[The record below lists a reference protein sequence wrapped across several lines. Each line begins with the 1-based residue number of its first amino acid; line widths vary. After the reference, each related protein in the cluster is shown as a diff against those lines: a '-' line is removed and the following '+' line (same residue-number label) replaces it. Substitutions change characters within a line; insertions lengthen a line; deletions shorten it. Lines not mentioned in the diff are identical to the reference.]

1 MIIKLSKGL
10 YEPFEDIEIEEG
22 STIEDLYFTKK
33 EDVPYTVYAAKVNN
47 KVVELTFKLTK
58 PCKVEFLDI
67 RTQSANLIFQY
78 SLSLLFLKAAKDVV
92 GKAQVGIMNSLNQG
106 LYIDISTFEEITEEQ
121 VEAIEKRMREMVE
134 LDLPIKKITVSV
146 EEGIAMMVDD
156 GFPEKTKLLSDNLNL
171 KSMKFYSIGDYRD
184 FFYGYMAPS
193 TAYLKNFELR
203 KYKKGLLLRF
213 PHRKNPDTIP
223 EYEDQIMLYDAFKK
237 QSKWNKILGINFVAD
252 LNQKIEDGLS
262 RDIIQLSEALHEK
275 RIAEIADI
283 IAEEKKRIVLIA
295 GPSSS
300 GKTTFARRLI
310 IQLRVNGL
318 DPIYLGTDDYF
329 VEREDTPLDERGEPD
344 YEILDALDIKL
355 FNDQMNG
362 LLNGEEVDLC
372 SFDFIKGKK
381 EFGKRKLKMN
391 KDQIIVIEG
400 IHGLNENL
408 TEFIPENDKFRIYIS
423 PLTQMNIDLH
433 NRIPTTDERMLRR
446 LVRDY
451 KYRDHSAQKT
461 IREWPKVRAG
471 EDDNIFPYSGK
482 ADVLFNSVHTYE
494 IAVLKKYAEPLLKQ
508 ITSDEPEYAEAVR
521 MLKFLKYFKT
531 IENDKAIVNN
541 SILREFI
548 GGSIFV

>member
-33 EDVPYTVYAAKVNN
+33 EEVPHTVYAAKLNN

-78 SLSLLFLKAAKDVV
+78 SLSLLFLKAAKDVL

-121 VEAIEKRMREMVE
+121 VEAIDKRMREMVE
-134 LDLPIKKITVSV
+134 LDLPIKKTKVSV
-146 EEGIAMMVDD
+146 EKGISMMVDN
-156 GFPEKTKLLSDNLNL
+156 GFSEKTKLLSENLNL
-171 KSMKFYSIGDYRD
+171 KSMKFYSIDDYSD

-193 TAYLKNFELR
+193 TGYLKIFELR
-203 KYKKGLLLRF
+203 KYKGGLLLRF
-213 PHRKNPDTIP
+213 PNRKAPETIP
-223 EYEDQIMLYDAFKK
+223 EYKDQFMLYDAFKK
-237 QSKWNKILGINFVAD
+237 QSKWNKILEINFVAD

-283 IAEEKKRIVLIA
+283 IAEEKKRIVLVA

-329 VEREDTPLDERGEPD
+329 VERENTPLDERGEPD
-344 YEILDALDIKL
+344 YEILGALDTEL
-355 FNDQMNG
+355 FNKQMNG
-362 LLNGEEVDLC
+362 LLSGEEIDLP
-372 SFDFIKGKK
+372 SFDFITGKK
-381 EFGKRKLKMN
+381 GFGKRKTRMSKN
-391 KDQIIVIEG
+391 QIMVIEG
-400 IHGLNENL
+400 IHGLNDKL
-408 TEFIPENDKFRIYIS
+408 TEFIPESDKFRIYIS

-451 KYRDHSAQKT
+451 KYRGHSAQKT
-461 IREWPKVRAG
+461 INEWPKVRAG
-471 EDDNIFPYSGK
+471 EDDNIFPYSDK

-494 IAVLKKYAEPLLKQ
+494 IAVLKKYAEPLLRQ
-508 ITSDEPEYAEAVR
+508 ITPDEPEYAEAVR

-531 IENDKAIVNN
+531 IENDNAIVNN

>member
-1 MIIKLSKGL
+1 L